1 MNKKELLN
9 ELYNKMQKAKHL
21 SLCVLVIL
29 ACAAVCYYYMEFLVT
44 DGKYIV
50 RPLMTI
56 IIGDTETEAKFIFLL
71 RVLLSLF
78 VTVVLPLL
86 LVIMVPIMIKSGPTD
101 QYLSLLAEVRKEEEE
116 AERARKRAEEEAYR
130 RAQENFYRKFNS
142 YSREDQREK
151 TRSENSYSGNRSSK
165 ISYEQDSPEWA
176 AIVLGLDKM
185 DFTEEELRHAY
196 RDLIKR
202 FASDVTKNPKDD
214 DKMKRI
220 NHAREIL
227 EPYAKKV
234 SKQN

>member
-1 MNKKELLN
+1 MDKKELLN
-9 ELYNKMQKAKHL
+9 ERYNKMQKAKHL

-29 ACAAVCYYYMEFLVT
+29 LCSVVCYFYMEFLVT

-50 RPLMTI
+50 RPLMAI
-56 IIGDTETEAKFIFLL
+56 IIGNTETEARFILLL
-71 RVLLSLF
+71 RVLLFLF
-78 VTVVLPLL
+78 VIVVLPIIL
-86 LVIMVPIMIKSGPTD
+86 IFAVPMMIRSGPTD

-165 ISYEQDSPEWA
+165 NISYDQDSPEWA

-234 SKQN
+234 SK